1 MRLRFERYASHL
13 FSLCLAAAP
22 LFAQPAAA
30 QPAAARP
37 GPGEGAGT
45 KVNSVLSR
53 TPEGRVSVQASRIT
67 ERMTLDGTLSEP
79 VYGRMPPFPGFVQQE
94 PNEGAPA
101 TEKTEA
107 WIFFDDEN
115 IYVAARL
122 YESEP
127 TRRVMSDMRRD
138 APNMY
143 NNDHLA
149 VIFDTFNDHRN
160 GFGFSTNRI
169 GGLFDFSA
177 TNEQPSSN
185 WNALWISKAQ
195 DFDGGWTVEI
205 RIPFRSIRFAADAQ
219 TWGVNM
225 RRMVRWKNE
234 TSFLSA
240 VPRSWGRRALNK
252 VSNAAVLTG
261 IVPPAGDRYID
272 IKPYALGSMLT
283 NATAKPAVYNLRDGN
298 VGLDAKWGIA
308 PQIVADLTYNTDF
321 AQVED
326 DEAQV
331 NLTRFSLFFPER
343 RDFFLEGQD
352 AFAFAGVGG
361 GGGGVGGGGGG
372 GFGTPGASPN
382 DNLTPTLFYSRR
394 IGLTNS
400 GPAPIIG
407 GGRVLGRS
415 GPWQLGALSMQTDDV
430 RAASAPSTNFSVV
443 RVNRD
448 ILSRSRLGLIATRR
462 DPAGTIG
469 SNIAVGADAALN
481 LRTDLAITG
490 FIARTTRDSLGRDP
504 SSYRA
509 RLDWIGDRYGANLER
524 MSVSNGFDP
533 QVGFLRRTGF
543 QRSYALARF
552 SPRPAHVPHVRK
564 FTMQGSADH
573 ITSMTGSLQSEDFRS
588 YLGTEFSNGD
598 VLSVEVAQVFE
609 QLATPFGVAKGVT
622 VPVGGY
628 RFNQVKASYLLGPQ
642 HRVSGG
648 ITLARGGF
656 YGGTLTETTWRGR
669 IEISPQWYVEPTL
682 SRNHVDGPYGSGEA
696 NLVSTRLTFTVTPR
710 MFMAALVQYQSR
722 SSSMSSNLRLRW
734 EYQPGS
740 EFFLV
745 YSDGRTTIG
754 PNYPELENRSVV
766 VKLTKLLRW

>member
-1 MRLRFERYASHL
+1 MRLRCQRFFTAL
-13 FSLCLAAAP
+13 LCLGLAAAP
-22 LFAQPAAA
+22 LSAQPNASRVGTDNAATA
-30 QPAAARP
+30 
-37 GPGEGAGT
+37 
-45 KVNSVLSR
+45 SVMTR
-53 TPEGRVSVQASRIT
+53 TPDGRVSVRVSRIT
-67 ERMTLDGTLSEP
+67 ERVTLDGTLSEA
-79 VYGRMPPFPGFVQQE
+79 VYGRVAPFTGFVQQE

-127 TRRVMSDMRRD
+127 SRRVMSDMRRD

-143 NNDHLA
+143 QNDHLA

-185 WNALWISKAQ
+185 WNALWTAKAQ

-205 RIPFRSIRFAADAQ
+205 KIPFRSIRFAGGAE

-234 TSFLSA
+234 TSFLSG
-240 VPRSWGRRALNK
+240 VPRAWGRRALNK
-252 VSNAAVLTG
+252 VSDAAVMTG
-261 IVPPAGDRYID
+261 IETPKGGLNID
-272 IKPYALGSMLT
+272 VKPYALGSILT
-283 NATAKPAVYNLRDGN
+283 NRTATPAIRNARDGN
-298 VGLDAKWGIA
+298 FGLDAKWGIT
-308 PQIVADLTYNTDF
+308 PQVVADLTYNTDF

-331 NLTRFSLFFPER
+331 NLTRFSLFFPEKR
-343 RDFFLEGQD
+343 EFFLEGQD
-352 AFAFAGVGG
+352 AFAFAGV
-361 GGGGVGGGGGG
+361 GGGG

-407 GGRVLGRS
+407 GGRVLGRA
-415 GPWQLGALSMQTDDV
+415 GPWQVGALSMQTDDV
-430 RAASAPSTNFSVV
+430 LATKAPSTNFSVV

-448 ILSRSRLGLIATRR
+448 ILSRSRLGLIATQR
-462 DPAGTIG
+462 DPAGAIG
-469 SNIAVGADAALN
+469 RHLAVGADAQLN
-481 LRTDLAITG
+481 LRTDLAIIG
-490 FIARTTRDSLGRDP
+490 YVARTTRDSLQRDP
-504 SSYRA
+504 TSYRA
-509 RLDWIGDRYGANLER
+509 RMDWNGDRYGMNVER
-524 MSVSNGFDP
+524 MSVGDGFDP
-533 QVGFLRRTGF
+533 QVGFLRRSGF

-564 FTMQGSADH
+564 FTLQGSADH
-573 ITSMTGSLQSEDFRS
+573 ITSMTGTLQSEDFRS
-588 YLGTEFSNGD
+588 YIGTEFANGD
-598 VLSVEVAQVFE
+598 IISAEVAQVFE
-609 QLATPFGVAKGVT
+609 QLVVPFGVAKGVT

-628 RFNQVKASYLLGPQ
+628 RFNQAKASYNLGPQ
-642 HRVSGG
+642 HRISGG
-648 ITLARGGF
+648 ITISHGGF
-656 YGGTLTETTWRGR
+656 YGGTLTETSWRGR
-669 IEISPQWYVEPTL
+669 VELSPQFYIEPTL
-682 SRNHVDGPYGSGEA
+682 SRNHVDGPYGRGDA
-696 NLVSTRLTFTVTPR
+696 NLVSTRVTYTVTPR

-722 SSSMSSNLRLRW
+722 TSSMSTNLRMRW

-754 PNYPELENRSVV
+754 PNYPELENRSIV
-766 VKLTKLLRW
+766 VKFTKLLRW

>member
-1 MRLRFERYASHL
+1 MLG
-13 FSLCLAAAP
+13 LAAQS
-22 LFAQPAAA
+22 LSAQPAPSRVKTGDEIAVP
-30 QPAAARP
+30 PAVIPAM
-37 GPGEGAGT
+37 T
-45 KVNSVLSR
+45 R
-53 TPEGRVSVQASRIT
+53 TSDGRVSVHVSRIS
-67 ERMTLDGTLSEP
+67 ERITLDGTLSEA
-79 VYGRMPPFPGFVQQE
+79 VYSRVEPFAGFVQQE

-138 APNMY
+138 AQNMY

-185 WNALWISKAQ
+185 WNALWMSKAQ

-205 RIPFRSIRFAADAQ
+205 RIPFRSIRFAEGAA

-234 TSFLSA
+234 TSFLSG

-252 VSNAAVLTG
+252 VSDAAVMTG
-261 IVPPAGDRYID
+261 MAAPTGGRYVD
-272 IKPYALGSMLT
+272 IKPYTLGSMLT
-283 NATAKPAVYNLRDGN
+283 NTTAKPAVRNARDGN
-298 VGLDAKWGIA
+298 VGLDAKWGIT
-308 PQIVADLTYNTDF
+308 PQFVADLTYNTDF

-331 NLTRFSLFFPER
+331 NLTRFSLFFPEK

-361 GGGGVGGGGGG
+361 GGGGAGGGGGG

-394 IGLTNS
+394 IGLTGS
-400 GPAPIIG
+400 GVAPIIG

-415 GPWQLGALSMQTDDV
+415 GPWQVGALSMQTDHV
-430 RAASAPSTNFSVV
+430 LAANAPSTNFSVV

-462 DPAGTIG
+462 DPAGAVNG
-469 SNIAVGADAALN
+469 HLAVGADAQFN
-481 LRTDLAITG
+481 IRTNLAISG
-490 FIARTTRDSLGRDP
+490 YLARTTRDSLERDP
-504 SSYRA
+504 TSYRA
-509 RLDWIGDRYGANLER
+509 RVDWNADRYGVNVER
-524 MSVSNGFDP
+524 MAVGDGFDP

-552 SPRPAHVPHVRK
+552 SPRPARVPHVRK

-573 ITSMTGSLQSEDFRS
+573 ITSMTGTLQSEDFRS
-588 YLGTEFSNGD
+588 YFGAEFANGD
-598 VLSVEVAQVFE
+598 VFSTEVAQVFE
-609 QLATPFGVAKGVT
+609 QLVVPFSVAKGVT

-628 RFNQVKASYLLGPQ
+628 RFNQAKASYMLGPQ

-648 ITLARGGF
+648 ITITRGGF
-656 YGGTLTETTWRGR
+656 YGGTLTETSWRGR
-669 IEISPQWYVEPTL
+669 VEISPQWYVEPTL
-682 SRNHVDGPYGSGEA
+682 SRNHVDGPYGSGDA
-696 NLVSTRLTFTVTPR
+696 NLLSTRLTYTVTPR

-722 SSSMSSNLRLRW
+722 SSSLSSNLRLRW

-740 EFFLV
+740 DFFLV

-754 PNYPELENRSVV
+754 PNYPELENRSIVI
-766 VKLTKLLRW
+766 KLTKLLRW